1 MTAVPD
7 QSQVPELRDAVARA
21 CRILAM
27 EGVADGV
34 LGHVSV
40 RIGDG
45 RMLIRGRG
53 PGEHGLLFTTID
65 DIRLVD
71 FSGAGDD
78 PAAGYAMANE
88 LPIHGETLRT
98 RPQVNAVVH
107 AHPPAA
113 TACGIAGLELRPIVG
128 AYNIPAMRL
137 AAGGIPVYPRSVLI
151 RTPGLARDMLA
162 CMGDRPAC
170 VLRGHGVTVTGE
182 TLEQAVVR
190 TLNIEALAAVTL
202 AAAPG
207 GHPAPDIP
215 AEDIAELPDLG
226 SAFNDQSV
234 WRYYC
239 AKAARAGLLQP
250 LVEPDGKQLTEG
262 RRIMSPAG
270 SQRRQTGPQGNRPGR
285 GRPYRA
291 SGGKS
296 CPDERATFRRAIG
309 PCRGGDDV
317 RCRWLPPAPGRS
329 WPVPGPSC
337 RRRASRTR

>member
-1 MTAVPD
+1 MVTVPD
-7 QSQVPELRDAVARA
+7 ESQIPELRNAVARA

-71 FSGAGDD
+71 FGGAGDD
-78 PAAGYAMANE
+78 PAAGYSMANE
-88 LPIHGETLRT
+88 LPIHGETLRA

-113 TACGIAGLELRPIVG
+113 VACGIAGLYLRPIVG

-151 RTPGLARDMLA
+151 RTPQLARDMLA

-190 TLNIEALAAVTL
+190 TLNIEALAAITL
-202 AAAPG
+202 AAATG

-226 SAFNDQSV
+226 SAFNDLAV

-239 AKAARAGLLQP
+239 AKAEREGL
-250 LVEPDGKQLTEG
+250 
-262 RRIMSPAG
+262 
-270 SQRRQTGPQGNRPGR
+270 
-285 GRPYRA
+285 
-291 SGGKS
+291 
-296 CPDERATFRRAIG
+296 
-309 PCRGGDDV
+309 
-317 RCRWLPPAPGRS
+317 
-329 WPVPGPSC
+329 
-337 RRRASRTR
+337 